1 MRAYVMQVSAKVV
14 IRSDIDSD
22 DLAAN
27 IYSQISE
34 FIRDEEDLIDLE
46 LELFPLP
53 ANLSGS
59 SDRWDGA
66 DSEEGGEAAV
76 A

>member
-53 ANLSGS
+53 ENLSGS
-59 SDRWDGA
+59 SDRWD
-66 DSEEGGEAAV
+66 DVDTEEGGEAAV

>member
-1 MRAYVMQVSAKVV
+1 MQVSAKVV

-53 ANLSGS
+53 ENLSGS
-59 SDRWDGA
+59 PDRWD
-66 DSEEGGEAAV
+66 DTDPEEGSEAAV

>member
-53 ANLSGS
+53 ENLSGS
-59 SDRWDGA
+59 SDRRDDV

>member
-53 ANLSGS
+53 ENLSGS
-59 SDRWDGA
+59 PDRWDDA

>member
-53 ANLSGS
+53 ENLSGS
-59 SDRWDGA
+59 PDRWDDV

>member
-22 DLAAN
+22 HLAAN

-53 ANLSGS
+53 ENLSGS
-59 SDRWDGA
+59 PDRWD
-66 DSEEGGEAAV
+66 DTDPEEGSEAAV

>member
-1 MRAYVMQVSAKVV
+1 MQVSAKVV

-46 LELFPLP
+46 LELFP
-53 ANLSGS
+53 
-59 SDRWDGA
+59 
-66 DSEEGGEAAV
+66 
-76 A
+76 

>member
-1 MRAYVMQVSAKVV
+1 MRAYVMQVSAKVIV
-14 IRSDIDSD
+14 RSDIDSD

-53 ANLSGS
+53 ENLSGS
-59 SDRWDGA
+59 PDRWDA
-66 DSEEGGEAAV
+66 TDSEEGGEEAV

>member
-1 MRAYVMQVSAKVV
+1 MRAYVMQVSAKIVV
-14 IRSDIDSD
+14 RSDIDSD

-59 SDRWDGA
+59 SDRWD
-66 DSEEGGEAAV
+66 DTDPEEGSEAAV